1 MVEGRLRK
9 FYQESVL
16 VEQAFVMDPDT
27 TVGKFI
33 EKHAAELK
41 APIKLKGFVK
51 FEVGEGIEKKAADF
65 AAEVAAFSKT

>member
-1 MVEGRLRK
+1 MVEGRIRK
-9 FYQESVL
+9 FFQESVL

-51 FEVGEGIEKKAADF
+51 FEVGEGIEKAASDF
-65 AAEVAAFSKT
+65 AAEVAAFSKN